1 MRILADG
8 TMKPKPSALKA
19 AEWYQQEPLP
29 MRVMRKQTS
38 VKVFM
43 GAGWEKGS
51 VVEWRASGIT
61 VYLPRKKKTVTV
73 RDNRNLKEDTS
84 K

>member
-1 MRILADG
+1 MRILKDG
-8 TMKPKPSALKA
+8 TAKYKASTLKA
-19 AEWYQQEPLP
+19 AEWYQQDPLP
-29 MRVMRKQTS
+29 MRVMRKRTS
-38 VKVFM
+38 VKVYM

-51 VVEWRASGIT
+51 VIDWKANGIT

-73 RDNRNLKEDTS
+73 RDNRNIKEDSS

>member
-1 MRILADG
+1 MRQLKDG
-8 TMKPKPSALKA
+8 TVKYKASAIKA
-19 AEWYQQEPLP
+19 AEWMAQDPLP
-29 MRVMRKQTS
+29 MRVMRKRTS

-51 VVEWRASGIT
+51 VIDWRANGIT

-73 RDNRNLKEDTS
+73 RDNRNIKEDS
-84 K
+84 EK

>member
-19 AEWYQQEPLP
+19 AEWYQQDPLP

-43 GAGWEKGS
+43 GAGWEKGT
-51 VVEWRASGIT
+51 VVEWRANGTT
-61 VYLPRKKKTVTV
+61 VYLPRKKQTVTV
-73 RDNRNLKEDTS
+73 RDNRNIKEDSS

>member
-1 MRILADG
+1 
-8 TMKPKPSALKA
+8 
-19 AEWYQQEPLP
+19 
-29 MRVMRKQTS
+29 MRKGTL

-43 GAGWEKGS
+43 GAGWDAGK

-61 VYLPRKKKTVTV
+61 VYLTRKKKTVTV